1 MHKTGSSV
9 EWFFNPHL
17 GGWTFHFLSSGKKI
31 HISDE
36 FIHDWKY
43 SMGDLVYEIQKI
55 HNITL
60 DEAST
65 LHSVLHTEQKK
76 ALLGVAY
83 GQKLSPQLKSLFPK
97 KDLEP
102 RPRVL
107 YLVDLGDG
115 MLVPRSFI
123 QDFLAWEKKNPSQ
136 DSWYP
141 DTATYE
147 AMIESVCAPSMTQ
160 EEADKLL
167 AKYLIDLVNKY
178 ADPTSPSPYPKM
190 DI

>member
-1 MHKTGSSV
+1 
-9 EWFFNPHL
+9 
-17 GGWTFHFLSSGKKI
+17 
-31 HISDE
+31 
-36 FIHDWKY
+36 
-43 SMGDLVYEIQKI
+43 MGDLVYEIQKI

-123 QDFLAWEKKNPSQ
+123 QDFLAWEKKNTGQ

-141 DTATYE
+141 DDATYE

-160 EEADKLL
+160 EEADKHL
-167 AKYLIDLVNKY
+167 AKYLTDLVNKY
-178 ADPTSPSPYPKM
+178 ADPTSPSPYPKT

>member
-1 MHKTGSSV
+1 
-9 EWFFNPHL
+9 
-17 GGWTFHFLSSGKKI
+17 
-31 HISDE
+31 
-36 FIHDWKY
+36 
-43 SMGDLVYEIQKI
+43 MGDLVYEIQKM

-60 DEAST
+60 DEASI

-123 QDFLAWEKKNPSQ
+123 QDFLAWEKKNTSQ
-136 DSWYP
+136 

-160 EEADKLL
+160 EEADKHL
-167 AKYLIDLVNKY
+167 AKYLMNLTNKY
-178 ADPTSPSPYPKM
+178 ADTTSLLPYPKM